1 MKVTQ
6 PPEGTHQG
14 DSMCSS
20 VAPGVQGQGFQE
32 GEGPFWPLA
41 LFLSED
47 TLPRL
52 TCTVYLGIR
61 QAFPCTEGWPGP
73 TF

>member
-32 GEGPFWPLA
+32 GEGPFWP
-41 LFLSED
+41 
-47 TLPRL
+47 
-52 TCTVYLGIR
+52 
-61 QAFPCTEGWPGP
+61 PGSVLVRGHP
-73 TF
+73 PQT

>member
-14 DSMCSS
+14 DSMCCS

-32 GEGPFWPLA
+32 GEGHFWPSGSILVRGHPPQ
-41 LFLSED
+41 
-47 TLPRL
+47 T
-52 TCTVYLGIR
+52 YLHRVFGHQAGISLHR
-61 QAFPCTEGWPGP
+61 GMARP
-73 TF
+73 